1 MFEFFFKYP
10 WEVYRKGTFVLSSG
24 WPLWLLGVCALLVAV
39 LVGWL
44 VLRRPG
50 PNARALAIAGLQW
63 AVLSLLLL
71 MLWQPALS
79 VSSLKP
85 QQNVVS
91 VIVDTSS
98 SMALDNRIGEA
109 KKLLDSGL
117 LDDLKKRFPVR
128 LYQAG
133 RGLERVSATPA
144 QASQPVTNL
153 GEALRSAVAES
164 ASLPVGAI
172 VLLTDGADNAG
183 GLDSDTMDA
192 VRRSRIPVHAVGF
205 GPESIRNDVEI
216 IDAELPSRA
225 LPDARLAAT
234 VSVRQAG
241 FAGRTARISVK
252 DGSKVLATRDVKL
265 PDDGKSLREV
275 IPFSAGA
282 AGAKAMQ
289 VSVAAIEGETN
300 PDNNA
305 VTRLVD
311 VRDKKPRILYFEG
324 EPRWETKFIRRA
336 AELDK
341 NIELVSIIRTTQN
354 KFYRQGINDP
364 KELERGFPDS
374 VEELFR
380 YQGLIIGNV
389 EAGYFNS
396 SQQSL
401 IKEFV
406 DRRGGGVLFLGGRA
420 ALSDGG
426 WNKAGA
432 AEMLPVILP
441 DRKGTFHRDPATAE
455 LTAAGRD
462 SLLTRIE
469 DNPDKNTARWK
480 ALPYLADYQ
489 EVGAA
494 KPGALVLA
502 EMIVAG
508 RGRSPLLA
516 TQSYGRGRVAVF
528 ATGGSWRWQ
537 MAQDS
542 KDMSHETFWR
552 QMLRWLVS
560 DVNER
565 TTVISEKQVY
575 ADESRV
581 PLRADVRDRNY
592 LPAADAV
599 VEAHIMGPGGVSAV
613 VPLLPAKGESGA
625 YVADWKAE
633 APGSYLAEVVARQG
647 EAELGRDVLTFRRE
661 DGVAE
666 HFRTEQNREL
676 LERIAQQSGG
686 RYYKPDQTSALAR
699 EIELS
704 EAGISVKETRDIWNA
719 PFAFMLVAGLK
730 AAEWLLRR
738 KWGAV

>member
-10 WEVYRKGTFVLSSG
+10 WPVYRKGTLVLSSG
-24 WPLWLLGVCALLVAV
+24 WPVWLLVACAVAVAV

-44 VLRRPG
+44 VLRKPVPRR
-50 PNARALAIAGLQW
+50 RAFALAGLQW
-63 AVLSLLLL
+63 SVLALLLVL
-71 MLWQPALS
+71 LWQPALS

-91 VIVDTSS
+91 VIVDTSG
-98 SMALDNRIGEA
+98 SMALENRIGDA

-117 LDDLKKRFPVR
+117 LDELKKRFPVR

-133 RGLERVSATPA
+133 RGLDRVTTAPV
-144 QASQPVTNL
+144 QAAQPVTNL

-183 GLDSDTMDA
+183 GLDSATMDA
-192 VRRSRIPVHAVGF
+192 IRRSRIPVHAVGF
-205 GPESIRNDVEI
+205 GPESMQKDVEMM
-216 IDAELPSRA
+216 DAQLPARA
-225 LPDARLAAT
+225 LPDARLAAVVT
-234 VSVRQAG
+234 LRQAG
-241 FAGRTARISVK
+241 YSGQTARITIK
-252 DGSKVLATRDVKL
+252 DGDKALATRDVKL
-265 PDDGKSLREV
+265 TGDGQPVREV

-282 AGAKAMQ
+282 AGAKALQ
-289 VSVAAIEGETN
+289 VTVAALEGETN
-300 PDNNA
+300 PSNNA

-311 VRDKKPRILYFEG
+311 VRDRKPRILYFEG

-341 NIELVSIIRTTQN
+341 NLDLVSIIRTTEN

-374 VEELFR
+374 IEELFR

-389 EAGYFNS
+389 EAGYFNP

-420 ALSDGG
+420 SLSEGG
-426 WNKAGA
+426 WNHAGV
-432 AEMLPVILP
+432 AEMLPVSLP

-455 LTAAGRD
+455 LTPAGRD

-469 DNPDKNTARWK
+469 DNPEKNVARWK

-489 EVGAA
+489 ETGAP

-502 EMIVAG
+502 EFVVSG
-508 RGRSPLLA
+508 RGRFPLLA
-516 TQSYGRGRVAVF
+516 TQSFGRGRVALF

-552 QMLRWLVS
+552 QMLRWQVGEVTER
-560 DVNER
+560 VN
-565 TTVISEKQVY
+565 VISEKQVY
-575 ADESRV
+575 ADETRV
-581 PLRADVRDRNY
+581 PLRAEVRDRNY

-599 VEAHIMGPGGVSAV
+599 VEAHIMGPGGVAAV
-613 VPLLPAKGESGA
+613 VPLLPARGETGA
-625 YVADWKAE
+625 YAAEWKAE

-647 EAELGRDVLTFRRE
+647 ETELGRDVLTFRRE

-666 HFRTEQNREL
+666 KFRTEQNREL

-686 RYYKPDQTSALAR
+686 RYYKQDQTSSLAR

-704 EAGISVKETRDIWNA
+704 EAGMSVKETRDIWDA
-719 PFAFMLVAGLK
+719 PFAFLLVAGLK